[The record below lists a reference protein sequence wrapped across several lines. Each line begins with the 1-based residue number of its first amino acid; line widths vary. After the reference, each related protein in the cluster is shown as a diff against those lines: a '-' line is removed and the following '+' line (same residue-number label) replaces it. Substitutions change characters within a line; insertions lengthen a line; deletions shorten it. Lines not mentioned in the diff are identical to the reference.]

1 MFLYYLF
8 KKKILTL
15 YLATTLDLSERV
27 SLPFNL
33 GHHIHVGQYLNFFY
47 TSNNILLKFLY

>member
-33 GHHIHVGQYLNFFY
+33 GHHIPVGQYLNFF
-47 TSNNILLKFLY
+47 LYFK